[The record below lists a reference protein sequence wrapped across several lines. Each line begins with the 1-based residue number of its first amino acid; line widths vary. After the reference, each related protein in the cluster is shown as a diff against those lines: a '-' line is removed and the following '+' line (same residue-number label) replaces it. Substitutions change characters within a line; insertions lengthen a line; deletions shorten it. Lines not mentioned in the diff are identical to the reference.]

1 MQIPQSV
8 EGEIW
13 EVYFE
18 ALKCVFLPEL
28 LKNFQTA
35 KRGLLELPGSPET
48 SNRGLCLSV
57 LLRTKDDVGFLCV
70 WETWWY
76 GKLNKIRQLVS
87 WVHLVHRIKF
97 KYCKL
102 FLTSELLGLCT
113 WASRLQKENRL
124 RAIHSVLQFIFFEC
138 NNTTYT
144 IKAGHKRNTL
154 RCITQ
159 LPCMYLRYG
168 WVRGTK

>member
-1 MQIPQSV
+1 MFFCRNSLNLPNCQKR
-8 EGEIW
+8 
-13 EVYFE
+13 
-18 ALKCVFLPEL
+18 ALGAPRFARNIQQRALPVSAAWNERWCWVFMCFG
-28 LKNFQTA
+28 KMV
-35 KRGLLELPGSPET
+35 S
-48 SNRGLCLSV
+48 
-57 LLRTKDDVGFLCV
+57 
-70 WETWWY
+70 W
-76 GKLNKIRQLVS
+76 KLNKIRQLVS
-87 WVHLVHRIKF
+87 WVQLVHRIKF

-102 FLTSELLGLCT
+102 FLTSELHWLCT

-144 IKAGHKRNTL
+144 IKASHKRNTL